1 MKVITCASYYG
12 CGSSAVTDLI
22 SEYEGVK
29 SLTNYEFRFIHDID
43 GISDLEHHLIDNPNR
58 HNSGHALKR
67 FKKLMKF
74 NAGRSFC
81 QRYEPFFQ
89 NQYWKLT
96 KAYIDKL
103 TTFTY
108 KGFWFY
114 DMFDRGVNVYY
125 LYSLLTKLYAKLPL
139 KIFEPLSKEVQYGTI
154 LDLSLIHI

>member
-22 SEYEGVK
+22 SEYEDVK
-29 SLTNYEFRFIHDID
+29 ALTNYEFRFIHDID

-81 QRYEPFFQ
+81 QRYEPFFP
-89 NQYWKLT
+89 KSILE
-96 KAYIDKL
+96 IDK
-103 TTFTY
+103 
-108 KGFWFY
+108 G
-114 DMFDRGVNVYY
+114 
-125 LYSLLTKLYAKLPL
+125 LY
-139 KIFEPLSKEVQYGTI
+139 
-154 LDLSLIHI
+154 